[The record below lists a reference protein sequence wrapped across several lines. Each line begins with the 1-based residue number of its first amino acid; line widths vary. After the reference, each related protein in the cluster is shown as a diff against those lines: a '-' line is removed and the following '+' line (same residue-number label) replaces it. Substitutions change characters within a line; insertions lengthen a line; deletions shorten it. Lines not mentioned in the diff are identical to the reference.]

1 MNTLDAQTTVG
12 ELVVE
17 QPGRARV
24 FERHGIDFCC
34 GGKTPLSDAC
44 AKKSIDIE
52 QIIGEL
58 NAADKAP
65 ATRDEADWSKASL
78 SNLIDHIVDTHHAYL
93 VLELPRLSAIVAKV
107 AEVHGERHPE
117 LAQVRSTYEALREE
131 LESHMMK
138 EEHILFPAIR
148 MMEQSG
154 GGGGLPFGSINNP
167 IHMMEFEHDSAG
179 RALAQLR
186 ALTHDFTTPADG
198 CNTYR
203 AMLHGLERLEADL
216 HLHIHKENNIL
227 FPRAAALEE

>member
-44 AKKSIDIE
+44 AKKSVDIE

-78 SNLIDHIVDTHHAYL
+78 SVLIDHIVDTHHAYL
-93 VLELPRLSAIVAKV
+93 ATEMPRLSAD
-107 AEVHGERHPE
+107 VHRLPTVRASLSPVYLAADEAACLE
-117 LAQVRSTYEALREE
+117 LRDRGPRRLSARGT
-131 LESHMMK
+131 
-138 EEHILFPAIR
+138 
-148 MMEQSG
+148 
-154 GGGGLPFGSINNP
+154 PF
-167 IHMMEFEHDSAG
+167 
-179 RALAQLR
+179 
-186 ALTHDFTTPADG
+186 
-198 CNTYR
+198 
-203 AMLHGLERLEADL
+203 
-216 HLHIHKENNIL
+216 
-227 FPRAAALEE
+227 